1 MSTPI
6 TLEQIPYA
14 AVVRELYASL
24 PENAQSLLEEIN
36 EQDLL
41 ALVRIL
47 HQRFLHEGT
56 DPSQIAKHLRKPI
69 LDIIMTPKEERIA
82 ALVEEA
88 ERLAA
93 EQKEPVQ
100 VS

>member
-1 MSTPI
+1 MSTHI
-6 TLEQIPYA
+6 TFEQIPYD
-14 AVVRELYASL
+14 AVVKELHASL
-24 PENAQSLLEEIN
+24 PESCQSLLDDIN

-41 ALVRIL
+41 TLVRIL
-47 HQRFLHEGT
+47 HQRFLHDGT
-56 DPSQIAKHLRKPI
+56 DPLEIAKHLREPI

-82 ALVEEA
+82 ALVQEA

-93 EQKEPVQ
+93 EQKKPLQ